1 MMTTTNRAQAVWL
14 MRLALLLAAAGAGG
28 CGHASKSL
36 PANYPATVGSWHYN
50 TLDRVDFV
58 ERFALSD
65 YQAVVV
71 EPVATHD
78 VALPPADDNTYE
90 PVKEALGQS
99 TDFFSMG
106 VRSGVKKAL
115 PVDVSSASAGA
126 GGGAEG
132 AGAGRGEGGAGS
144 EKNLLVRTS
153 VLMMNPGSQAARYW
167 VGFGAGKAETRIKGE
182 IIDGPSGR
190 TLARFED
197 SKATTGGFL
206 GGGYSGLL
214 EDHLTDMGSN
224 VGVLI
229 GAFGKPK

>member
-1 MMTTTNRAQAVWL
+1 MARNTSQAARAIRL
-14 MRLALLLAAAGAGG
+14 MLLVAALGAGAGG

-36 PANYPATVGSWHYN
+36 TQTYPATMGSWHYN

-58 ERFALSD
+58 ERFALAD

-71 EPVATHD
+71 ERVATND

-99 TDFFSMG
+99 SDFMFEG
-106 VRSGVKKAL
+106 VKSGVKKAV
-115 PVDVSSASAGA
+115 PVHRAPADARAGA
-126 GGGAEG
+126 VSDAG
-132 AGAGRGEGGAGS
+132 AGAGAGAG
-144 EKNLLVRTS
+144 KNLLVRTS

-167 VGFGAGKAETRIKGE
+167 VGFGAGKAETRVRGE
-182 IIDGPSGR
+182 LVDGPTGR
-190 TLARFED
+190 TLAKFED

-214 EDHLTDMGSN
+214 EDHLTEMGSN

-229 GAFGKPK
+229 GAFGKTK